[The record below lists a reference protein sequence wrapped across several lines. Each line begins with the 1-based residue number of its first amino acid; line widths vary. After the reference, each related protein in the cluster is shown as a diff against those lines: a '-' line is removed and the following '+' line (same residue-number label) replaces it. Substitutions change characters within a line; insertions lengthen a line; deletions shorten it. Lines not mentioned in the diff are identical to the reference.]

1 MGVTNQTKLT
11 FDNYLKKISIDGSQN
26 GCYQEHFMFENWLN
40 ESQVQLFSYDLN
52 VAIWTLLIVTSAIF
66 MRIIKQNI
74 RNIKTWSIR
83 IAGMDVLKVTQSNTV
98 VHANLDE
105 TNSSLSIKH

>member
-1 MGVTNQTKLT
+1 
-11 FDNYLKKISIDGSQN
+11 
-26 GCYQEHFMFENWLN
+26 
-40 ESQVQLFSYDLN
+40 
-52 VAIWTLLIVTSAIF
+52 

-83 IAGMDVLKVTQSNTV
+83 IAGMEVLKVTQSNTV